1 MYYTVLSLH
10 NASDEN
16 GNEPQPTISF
26 SHATLDNTF
35 DKIKHS
41 MRTLPSDT
49 KVTDIHIKVVE

>member
-1 MYYTVLSLH
+1 MYFTVLSLH
-10 NASDEN
+10 DESDEN

-26 SHATLDNTF
+26 SHTTLDSVFAN
-35 DKIKHS
+35 IKQS